1 MEIMDIMDIFIY
13 ILLAHT
19 SVLSTLLDGT
29 RVLVGFG
36 ALVVAAAVAPLV
48 APLVVAAAVPPLVAP
63 LVVAAAVPPLVVAS
77 AVPPLVVAVSRLHGS
92 VSTPLPHCA
101 ETATLACPQS
111 ANWVAGAW
119 GDRWTDG
126 WTDRHIDV

>member
-1 MEIMDIMDIFIY
+1 M
-13 ILLAHT
+13 
-19 SVLSTLLDGT
+19 
-29 RVLVGFG
+29 
-36 ALVVAAAVAPLV
+36 VVASALP
-48 APLVVAAAVPPLVAP
+48 PLVVASAVPPLV
-63 LVVAAAVPPLVVAS
+63 VASAVPPLVVAS

-126 WTDRHIDV
+126 WIDT

>member
-1 MEIMDIMDIFIY
+1 MHRYISGQTDIMDIMDIMDIFIY

-63 LVVAAAVPPLVVAS
+63 LVVAS

-126 WTDRHIDV
+126 WIDT